1 MKKLFGCLALS
12 VTLFGFSY
20 DTKPIKIEDGVYCI
34 FGEPGAP
41 NTKNNGNIVN
51 SCYIELQN
59 GILAIDT
66 GPTYKYAK
74 DAAEKVEKAM
84 GKKITLVLNTHYHN
98 DHLGGNAY
106 YREQKIKIIGDSK
119 IKEAYESIPERF
131 DSYKKVVSPEA
142 WEKSIVTLPDE
153 YIDQNMTIKAKRGD
167 LAIFKPSSKAHTN
180 ADLVVYY
187 PAAKSVIAGDLAYS
201 QMILPIR
208 DGSVKGSLEALRE
221 IGKLDFVHII
231 GGHGKTTGRE
241 SYDFAFSYMNKLQKE
256 VKTAIDKGI
265 ELDTITKAVN
275 MNEFKNAA
283 LWDENPK
290 NIIVAFQEME
300 ME

>member
-12 VTLFGFSY
+12 MTLFGFSY
-20 DTKPIKIEDGVYCI
+20 DTKPIKIEDGIYCV

-41 NTKNNGNIVN
+41 NTKNNGDIVN
-51 SCYIELQN
+51 SCYIELES
-59 GILAIDT
+59 GILAVDT

-74 DAAEKVEKAM
+74 DAAEKIEKRFN
-84 GKKITLVLNTHYHN
+84 KKITLVLNTHYHN

-106 YREQKIKIIGDSK
+106 YKERNIEIIGDAG
-119 IKEAYESIPERF
+119 IQEAYERIPERF
-131 DSYKKVVSPEA
+131 DSYKRVVSKEA
-142 WEKSIVTLPDE
+142 WEKSSIVLPTK
-153 YIDQNMTIKAKRGD
+153 YIDSNMTIKAKRGD
-167 LAIFKPSSKAHTN
+167 ILLFKPSKKAHTTT
-180 ADLVVYY
+180 DIVVYY
-187 PAAKSVIAGDLAYS
+187 PAAKTVIAGDIAYS
-201 QMILPIR
+201 QMIVPIR
-208 DGSVKGSLEALRE
+208 DGSVKGSIKALEE

-241 SYDFAFSYMNKLQKE
+241 SYDFALSYMTKLRDG
-256 VKTAIDKGI
+256 VRVAIDKGV
-265 ELDTITKAVN
+265 ELDGITKAVD